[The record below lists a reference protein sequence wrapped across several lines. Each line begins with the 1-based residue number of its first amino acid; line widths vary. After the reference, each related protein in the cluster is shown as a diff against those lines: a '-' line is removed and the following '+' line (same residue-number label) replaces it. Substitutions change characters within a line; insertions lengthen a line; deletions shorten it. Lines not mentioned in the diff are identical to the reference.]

1 MLVNKINGSAAGLI
15 HAENYSLLFS
25 FAFPLVPLTYMRGD
39 FPCIYLSLML
49 EQQENWITIPQFE
62 VPLASFLNKI
72 NLLLVDKEMHQGAT
86 QSSEAAENLMK
97 KSIAFPLFA
106 FSQNGSVFVG
116 DAAMK

>member
-1 MLVNKINGSAAGLI
+1 MLVNKINGSGRINSCRKLHFA
-15 HAENYSLLFS
+15 LFIR
-25 FAFPLVPLTYMRGD
+25 FPLVPLTYMRGD

-72 NLLLVDKEMHQGAT
+72 NLLLLDKEMHQGAT